1 MYKSETRQAQED
13 VFVDVLESVPVDK
26 LPRYVQPV
34 RAVDEFDRDTVTGLR
49 GYIMPPPTP
58 EVAAKNQT
66 LAALS
71 KVASL
76 YLKGMA
82 KDEIHAHLGSERQA
96 ESERQKQQERAY
108 QQYSA
113 ARLNPYANLLAN
125 YDESP
130 MQALAT
136 FSKTFSSNLEQ
147 GQKVSV
153 RKPSYTDQLGKKYK

>member
-1 MYKSETRQAQED
+1 MYKLETRQAQED
-13 VFVDVLESVPVDK
+13 VFVDVLESVPVEQ

-34 RAVDEFDRDTVTGLR
+34 RAIDEYEQDTITGR
-49 GYIMPPPTP
+49 SGYIMPPPLP

-76 YLKGMA
+76 YLEGMT
-82 KDEIHAHLGSERQA
+82 KDEIHAHLGSERQD
-96 ESERQKQQERAY
+96 ESERQKQQETAY
-108 QQYSA
+108 QQQYA
-113 ARLNPYANLLAN
+113 VRLNPHANLLAT
-125 YDESP
+125 YAESN
-130 MQALAT
+130 MQAQAT
-136 FSKTFSSNLEQ
+136 FSKTFSSNVEQ